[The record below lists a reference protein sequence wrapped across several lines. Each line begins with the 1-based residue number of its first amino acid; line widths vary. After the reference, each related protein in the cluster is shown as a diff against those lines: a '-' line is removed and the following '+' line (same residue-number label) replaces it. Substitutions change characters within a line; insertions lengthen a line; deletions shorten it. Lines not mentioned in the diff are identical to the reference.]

1 MAGEKPDIDPFVDP
15 KSYLSPEDAS
25 SLVGPHRLVIEQ
37 YMGEGVR
44 QPANLIGIG
53 IGVELKAGEPTG
65 QKALVAMV
73 ERKLPPDELAKNDLL
88 PKTAEGVRLDVVE
101 VGQIFAGVGMGTE
114 VMPPATRPAP
124 TSNGAVAEAPV
135 AAPQVAGIP
144 FATTLRRKMRPAC
157 GGVSVGHYKITAG
170 TIATGVYRILP
181 GGSTNPPRPGFGIPG
196 AIYVLSN
203 NHVLANSNDARLG
216 DPILQP
222 GPFDRVVALQVGD
235 TPIVPAPP
243 PFPDLFARL
252 SQFVPIQF
260 FPPIPLAVQNNIVD
274 CAIGVVDLE
283 DLDREVFW
291 IGEVRGWRLKRRV
304 AVGTSVQKTG
314 RTTGWTT
321 GRITAINATVDV
333 NYGGGRVARFR
344 DQIMTTRM
352 SMGGDSGSLLQTWD
366 NVAVGL
372 LFAGSSL
379 VTIFNQ
385 IENVRAMLGVEV
397 AQQII

>member
-1 MAGEKPDIDPFVDP
+1 
-15 KSYLSPEDAS
+15 
-25 SLVGPHRLVIEQ
+25 
-37 YMGEGVR
+37 
-44 QPANLIGIG
+44 
-53 IGVELKAGEPTG
+53 
-65 QKALVAMV
+65 
-73 ERKLPPDELAKNDLL
+73 
-88 PKTAEGVRLDVVE
+88 
-101 VGQIFAGVGMGTE
+101 
-114 VMPPATRPAP
+114 
-124 TSNGAVAEAPV
+124 
-135 AAPQVAGIP
+135 
-144 FATTLRRKMRPAC
+144 
-157 GGVSVGHYKITAG
+157 
-170 TIATGVYRILP
+170 
-181 GGSTNPPRPGFGIPG
+181 
-196 AIYVLSN
+196 
-203 NHVLANSNDARLG
+203 
-216 DPILQP
+216 
-222 GPFDRVVALQVGD
+222 
-235 TPIVPAPP
+235 
-243 PFPDLFARL
+243 
-252 SQFVPIQF
+252 VPIQF